1 MSELERSMPCGASEE
16 WRTSRLGLRDSVAS
30 GVKCGLHGGKKTK
43 EKISC
48 MPQEN
53 TNHVLYANENVKLSS
68 IPHVANFDVLHAIS
82 V

>member
-1 MSELERSMPCGASEE
+1 
-16 WRTSRLGLRDSVAS
+16 VAS